1 VRARVPTV
9 PGMKTHDDDGLGGE
23 PRFIAALVQQMDEAV
38 VTVGLDQRVLTWSPG
53 AERLFG
59 WTAHEARE
67 MQAASLISEHSG
79 PVEFEGFVQRLIA
92 ERHAIEELL
101 MRRKDGTRVMIETTF
116 VLLRDEDER
125 PWGILGVA
133 RDVTT
138 VQRSRELLFDE
149 ARLRGLS
156 MGMGEGELILTLDG
170 QVVEVNERAC
180 VLHGRTREEM
190 VRLNVRQLRL
200 RPGSAALDAE
210 ARFETEHVRHD
221 GSVFP
226 VEVRAHAIE
235 AGGRVYVQQLIRDVT
250 VERTLRTA
258 LEKSEREIAELRAAL
273 GNVRRGAVLQPS
285 ARN

>member
-1 VRARVPTV
+1 
-9 PGMKTHDDDGLGGE
+9 MKNHDDDGLGGE

-38 VTVGLDQRVLTWSPG
+38 VTVGLDHRVLTWSPG

-59 WTAHEARE
+59 WTAHEART
-67 MQAASLISEHSG
+67 MPAYSLISDQPG
-79 PVEFEGFVQRLIA
+79 PVQFEGFVQRLIA
-92 ERHAIEELL
+92 ERHAIEELML
-101 MRRKDGTRVMIETTF
+101 RRKDGTQVMTETTF

-138 VQRSRELLFDE
+138 VQRSRELVFDE

-156 MGMGEGELILTLDG
+156 ARMAEAELILTLEG

-180 VLHGRTREEM
+180 VLHGRTRAEL
-190 VRLNVRQLRL
+190 VRLNVRALRL
-200 RPGSAALDAE
+200 RPGTGALATE
-210 ARFETEHVRHD
+210 ARFETEHVRPD
-221 GSVFP
+221 GSAFP
-226 VEVRAHAIE
+226 VEVRSHAIE
-235 AGGRVYVQQLIRDVT
+235 AGGRVYVQQLVRELS
-250 VERTLRTA
+250 VERALRAA
-258 LEKSEREIAELRAAL
+258 LEKSEREVAELRAAL